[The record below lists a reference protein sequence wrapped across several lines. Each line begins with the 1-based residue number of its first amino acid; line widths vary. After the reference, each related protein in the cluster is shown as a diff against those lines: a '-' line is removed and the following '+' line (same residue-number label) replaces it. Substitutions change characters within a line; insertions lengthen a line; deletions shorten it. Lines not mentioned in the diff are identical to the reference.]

1 MPNQI
6 LRELTPMEE
15 EELNQALLNAF
26 NADSFER
33 MLRFKLGKNIDH
45 FVSPNEGF
53 RTIVFEIVKS
63 ANREGW
69 LNDLI
74 EGASAANPGN
84 TQLDDFVNSV
94 IDSDSSQDE
103 DSSEDSPTD
112 DSEYSAKEL
121 RQMLTGPHGLS
132 LDELE
137 TICFELDI
145 EYENL
150 EGGRDARVLDLL
162 KLLSRRSKL
171 QALIDLLKRDYPHT
185 LESS

>member
-6 LRELTPMEE
+6 LRALTPMEE
-15 EELNQALLNAF
+15 EKLNQVLLGAF
-26 NADSFER
+26 DIDSFER
-33 MLRFKLGKNIDH
+33 MLRFKLGKTLDH

-53 RTIVFEIVKS
+53 RTVVFEIVKS

-74 EGASAANPGN
+74 EGAAAANSGN
-84 TQLDDFVNSV
+84 TALDDFVGS
-94 IDSDSSQDE
+94 ITDPADDE
-103 DSSEDSPTD
+103 DDDERPE

-121 RQMLTGPHGLS
+121 RRMLTGPYGLT

-137 TICFELDI
+137 TVCFELDV

-150 EGGRDARVLDLL
+150 EGGRDARVLGLIQ
-162 KLLSRRSKL
+162 LLSRRGKL
-171 QALIDLLKRDYPHT
+171 QALIDVLKRVYPHT
-185 LESS
+185 LE